1 MFNREFDLP
10 VILTH
15 HSEFLEEYLAEFKK
29 LTASREVEFEGVDY
43 IHAIDLVQ
51 DRTSETAR
59 LNKKFVNLPEGA
71 KLAILKCPKC
81 KHKCRLFQ
89 THAGFLVYLFL
100 RAAQREDSDNESVEA
115 DLEDPLSPQSASDPE
130 EELDL
135 QKEKEMAK
143 DLTLSV
149 IRTAPTS
156 VSVPASS
163 QRATSLPLPVLPT
176 YPLSGGQYLLLSDI
190 QKSLD
195 LREDEALAILAQRWN
210 FNVGTEEVPVKYK
223 DFVARDRVLGKLDE
237 CFDQGLALQ
246 LCFQEVQAC
255 KEPTEDE
262 FDEARERLTQDIAE
276 REKLKAELTQRETP
290 DQPIEKENKE
300 PIVEE
305 PQSSRRTV
313 SSIDIW
319 HEKTLVPDE
328 NFTVSLQ
335 QLSVNSLFQ
344 KVKNI
349 ALNFYLFFCRP
360 RQPQMIF
367 CEGQDEFLVQQ
378 KMLPSSTTLDNWP
391 IHT

>member
-10 VILTH
+10 EILTH

-59 LNKKFVNLPEGA
+59 LNKKFVTLPEGA

-81 KHKCRLFQ
+81 KHTCRLFQ

-130 EELDL
+130 EEFDL

-149 IRTAPTS
+149 IKTAPTS

-290 DQPIEKENKE
+290 DQPIKKENKE

-335 QLSVNSLFQ
+335 QLSVTSLFQ

-349 ALNFYLFFCRP
+349 ALNFYCFF
-360 RQPQMIF
+360 
-367 CEGQDEFLVQQ
+367 L
-378 KMLPSSTTLDNWP
+378 
-391 IHT
+391 